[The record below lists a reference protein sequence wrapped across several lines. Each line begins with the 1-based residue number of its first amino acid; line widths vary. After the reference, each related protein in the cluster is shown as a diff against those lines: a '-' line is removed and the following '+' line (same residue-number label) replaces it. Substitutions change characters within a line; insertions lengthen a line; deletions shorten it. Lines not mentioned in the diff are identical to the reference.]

1 MDGRDISAQLAGD
14 AMSATYTLR
23 ADGEYEQ
30 FDDLDDAI
38 REGSSLPVRSFEI
51 VDANNQIVWQW
62 SE

>member
-1 MDGRDISAQLAGD
+1 
-14 AMSATYTLR
+14 MSATYTLR